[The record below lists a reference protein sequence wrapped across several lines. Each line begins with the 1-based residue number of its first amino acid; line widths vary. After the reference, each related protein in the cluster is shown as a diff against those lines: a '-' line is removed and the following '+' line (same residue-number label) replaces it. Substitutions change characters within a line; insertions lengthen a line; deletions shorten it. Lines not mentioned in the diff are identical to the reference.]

1 MVRNEIEIFI
11 KFPARIVEQNGSMG
25 VITSPMYPSY
35 IYYTLD
41 SYKWRITVERGSAI
55 RISIDNCILK
65 RDSQILIYDG
75 YDSSAGLLSTIETD
89 DIPSD
94 SIVSTTHIV
103 LLEFQV
109 NTFSESK
116 FKLNWFK
123 VPKSS
128 IETISNGTN
137 TLNCTKNSVVTV
149 GKSDILRIRSPGW
162 PNGYNDGLSCSWTF
176 LPGAVGYHVALTF
189 TTIDLEAVP
198 NCIADFVQVGSSNG
212 MQNFNRTNRMCN
224 LNLVSRRGRHHGTPN
239 LQLTFQSDY
248 GKNRSG
254 FESVVLLDCGGLL
267 DSPSGNINHN
277 MTTRPMNSSVL
288 WVSEICTW
296 NIQVRL
302 GRTIQFNFQ
311 QLNLGKNTD
320 GSCNSYI
327 LIRNGPNEESPFL
340 GQGKF
345 CGSEPIELQKTSSNQ
360 AMVQFVRG
368 RTFAALKREF
378 ILNYE
383 QVEHDCGGQIMLK
396 YSNNNTIITSPNYP
410 NIPSSHIECIWRI
423 TAPGGELLKID
434 FLERFDLS
442 RSAECVTEFLQIQ
455 EGSTSN
461 APINHKLCG
470 STMPSPIFSSS
481 NVLRMHY
488 FTDASIPRNG
498 FKLKVSFVSCGKSI
512 TSNTG
517 FLISP
522 GYPGKGNYSREFL
535 CYEFIIKRYESI
547 YQ

>member
-1 MVRNEIEIFI
+1 
-11 KFPARIVEQNGSMG
+11 MG

-41 SYKWRITVERGSAI
+41 SYKWRITVERDSVI

-65 RDSQILIYDG
+65 RDSQIIIYDG
-75 YDSSAGLLSTIETD
+75 YDSSAGLLTSFETD

-94 SIVSTTHIV
+94 SIVSTTQIV

-116 FKLNWFK
+116 FKLNWIK

-128 IETISNGTN
+128 IETTSNGTN
-137 TLNCTKNSVVTV
+137 TLNCTENSVVTV
-149 GKSDILRIRSPGW
+149 GTSDVLRIRSPGW
-162 PNGYNDGLSCSWTF
+162 PNGYDSGLTCSWTF
-176 LPGAVGYHVALTF
+176 LPGAVGYHVGLTF
-189 TTIDLEAVP
+189 TTIDLEAAP
-198 NCIADFVQVGSSNG
+198 NCIADYVQVGSSNS
-212 MQNFNRTNRMCN
+212 MQNFNKTERMCS
-224 LNLVSRRGRHHGTPN
+224 LNIASRRGRHHGTPN
-239 LQLTFQSDY
+239 LQLTFKSDNAM
-248 GKNRSG
+248 NRSG
-254 FESVVLLDCGGLL
+254 FESIVILDCGGLL

-277 MTTRPMNSSVL
+277 MTTRPMNASAY

-296 NIQVRL
+296 NIKVRL
-302 GRTIQFNFQ
+302 GRTIRFNFG
-311 QLNLGKNTD
+311 QLNLEKSTD
-320 GSCNSYI
+320 GTCNSYLI
-327 LIRNGPNEESPFL
+327 IRNGPNEESPFL

-345 CGSEPIELQKTSSNQ
+345 CGSAPIELPKTSSNQ

-368 RTFAALKREF
+368 RTYQLFKRQF
-378 ILNYE
+378 MLNYE

-410 NIPSSHIECIWRI
+410 NIPNPHIECIWRV

-442 RSAECVTEFLQIQ
+442 SSTECVTEFLQIQ

-461 APINHKLCG
+461 APVNTKLCG
-470 STMPSPIFSSS
+470 STMPSPIFLSS
-481 NVLRMHY
+481 NLLRLHY
-488 FTDASIPRNG
+488 LTDASIPRNG
-498 FKLKVSFVSCGKSI
+498 FKLKVSIVSCGKSI
-512 TSNTG
+512 TSNKG

-522 GYPGKGNYSREFL
+522 GYPGKGNSRVYFMNFQL
-535 CYEFIIKRYESI
+535 IN
-547 YQ
+547 